1 MKQIEKSRESAHSNL
16 RAHIPTFTILQKKE
30 PCDTWDTKQFRSS
43 VGGCTAAA
51 ATWRH
56 PENLQDSCVIA
67 INALQWCK
75 HETKKI
81 EQTAPNQTVQCACVR
96 DVSCEGSIQIGTYL
110 PSPRPAL
117 VLSPVSLCSIFACLH
132 CWNLARW
139 SHFQLVVMSMLKD
152 HWKSSKPDFN
162 TVCCK
167 QMCGSDSEGWAG
179 HLQIKMLVVQS
190 LATLVCMPKY
200 PWRRSCTLSCF

>member
-1 MKQIEKSRESAHSNL
+1 MTHEIPNSLGAPWVVAL
-16 RAHIPTFTILQKKE
+16 RQLPHGVTQKVM
-30 PCDTWDTKQFRSS
+30 CY
-43 VGGCTAAA
+43 
-51 ATWRH
+51 
-56 PENLQDSCVIA
+56 LQDSCVIA

-81 EQTAPNQTVQCACVR
+81 KQTAPNQTVQCACVR